1 MSIARWRYR
10 DLLVRIS
17 GGLIL
22 LMLATG
28 ATSSIAQQRTTPPT
42 VVAAAVPFYPRT
54 TQMAHIEGVVRL
66 RISTDGTRPSSIEI
80 ESGQPMLAQAAK
92 ENVKTWLF
100 EEHSPTTFETTYR
113 YKLLH
118 SGCDA
123 KCTCDSTEKDSVL
136 LKLPAEVEVS
146 AKELIVC
153 EPAGDRKD

>member
-1 MSIARWRYR
+1 MAVSRST
-10 DLLVRIS
+10 VRIS
-17 GGLIL
+17 RRADIIDAGDGSDVVNRATTKDPSDRCRML
-22 LMLATG
+22 LCQ
-28 ATSSIAQQRTTPPT
+28 SISTA
-42 VVAAAVPFYPRT
+42 
-54 TQMAHIEGVVRL
+54 QMAHVEGVVRSDQL
-66 RISTDGTRPSSIEI
+66 MGLTFIDEI